1 MSKQTIYNAGI
12 YVRLSQEDMRAGES
26 LSIENQKLILTK
38 YVSEQ
43 GWNLENIYVDD
54 GYSGTDFDRPGVT
67 RLLED
72 AKTGKINLII
82 CKDLS
87 RFGRNYIQVGH
98 RGCRCRN
105 RSYLHCIGCTGCNSP
120 EGYQHREVC

>member
-1 MSKQTIYNAGI
+1 
-12 YVRLSQEDMRAGES
+12 MR
-26 LSIENQKLILTK
+26 LILTK

-54 GYSGTDFDRPGVT
+54 GYSGTDFDRPGIT

-87 RFGRNYIQVGH
+87 RFGRNYIQV
-98 RGCRCRN
+98 
-105 RSYLHCIGCTGCNSP
+105 
-120 EGYQHREVC
+120 